1 MAYAQKLTRP
11 MIKSIW
17 AILAGI
23 LVNVILSLTT
33 DRVLETLGIFTP
45 PSEGLFTTWMIVTAL
60 GYRLVYTYLGG
71 LTTARL
77 APDRPMKHVII
88 LGFIGTVL
96 SIVGIFV
103 ARDLSQHWYPIA
115 LALTAFP
122 VTWWGGVRGAIKMK
136 KDNQDGWVRSPTKGF
151 KQQRTK

>member
-1 MAYAQKLTRP
+1 

-33 DRVLETLGIFTP
+33 DTILETLGIFPP
-45 PSEGLFTTWMIVTAL
+45 PSQGFFTTWMIVTAF

-77 APDRPMKHVII
+77 APNRPMKHVII
-88 LGFIGTVL
+88 LGCIGTAL
-96 SIVGIFV
+96 STVGIFV
-103 ARDLSQHWYPIA
+103 AWDLSQHWYPIA
-115 LALTAFP
+115 LAVTAFP

-136 KDNQDGWVRSPTKGF
+136 R
-151 KQQRTK
+151 